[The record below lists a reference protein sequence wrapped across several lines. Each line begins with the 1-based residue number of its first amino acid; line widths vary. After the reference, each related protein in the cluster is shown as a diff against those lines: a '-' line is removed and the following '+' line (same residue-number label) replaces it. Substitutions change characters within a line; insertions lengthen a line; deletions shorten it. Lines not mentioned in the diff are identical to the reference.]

1 MICIAGTTAA
11 ATRDHGVNGVRHH
24 PGRPL
29 WFVEETR
36 SAADWGRCDEGHRLD
51 LTTADL
57 LLDHAFA
64 AIANGQMVPGLQS
77 LVEGLAHLRGNLGP
91 GDWSRFRH
99 SVWAH
104 HPIGFQL
111 REERMRRLIARMAT
125 ANRGFAVLYGLIG
138 AASMTAPA
146 AARGVSTAAMPRRIA
161 PAV

>member
-1 MICIAGTTAA
+1 MICIAGTTAPA
-11 ATRDHGVNGVRHH
+11 ATREHGMSPVRHH

-36 SAADWGRCDEGHRLD
+36 SAANWGRCDEGHRLD

-64 AIANGQMVPGLQS
+64 AIANGALVPGLQS

-99 SVWAH
+99 SVWAN

-138 AASMTAPA
+138 AASMTAA
-146 AARGVSTAAMPRRIA
+146 AARDARAVAMPRRLA